1 MKKTIRME
9 ISNALPQDKK
19 RVEVYIIKRGL
30 KNKGEWLTLAQNALE
45 KDIHKQ
51 TFTTRSIRIYLTYT
65 NIKK

>member
-45 KDIHKQ
+45 KDIHK
-51 TFTTRSIRIYLTYT
+51 
-65 NIKK
+65 